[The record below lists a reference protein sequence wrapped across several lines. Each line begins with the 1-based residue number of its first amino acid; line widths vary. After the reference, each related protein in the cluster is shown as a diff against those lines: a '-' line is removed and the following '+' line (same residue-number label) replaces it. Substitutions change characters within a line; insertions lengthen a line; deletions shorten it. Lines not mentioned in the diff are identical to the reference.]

1 MSTVHIQV
9 KAPWDMVQVTK
20 IGYKEILGGYSKM
33 VDWLSLQFYL
43 FWGVGRLNLEP
54 LDYFSKFT
62 IMLSIILLLWGSG
75 SFITKKNTF
84 YHKWLENVPT
94 YCWLATEVLAK
105 VLKPGARTWPLTSEQ
120 DLPIPQ
126 YPYPYPHTH
135 LFPRKPTRK
144 GNCTLRSTL

>member
-1 MSTVHIQV
+1 MLDIQCTI
-9 KAPWDMVQVTK
+9 WDMVQVTK

-75 SFITKKNTF
+75 SFITKKNKF

-105 VLKPGARTWPLTSEQ
+105 VLKPGARTWPLTTEQ
-120 DLPIPQ
+120 DQVSSINASSRVLPPHTPIPISIP
-126 YPYPYPHTH
+126 PYPPI
-135 LFPRKPTRK
+135 
-144 GNCTLRSTL
+144 S